1 MSEFDTKALMVSPHP
16 DDAEIQAGGTI
27 ARWIREGHKVVYVL
41 CTSGD
46 KGTDDPKMTPR
57 RLAKMREKEQMDAAR
72 ILGVSD
78 VVFLRFPD
86 GELEDTRE
94 LRGLIVR
101 AIRQYRPEIVLA
113 PDPYRTKFFQHRDH
127 RSAGMAA
134 LDAVY
139 PYSRDRL
146 HFPEHEK
153 EGLKPHKVAE
163 LYFYGPDEPDTF
175 VDITDTM
182 SLKIKSVMA
191 HVCQMG
197 NGRDVKKWMQQRAA
211 ETGKKANVKYA
222 EGFRRLVARR

>member
-1 MSEFDTKALMVSPHP
+1 MSKFDTKALMVSPHP

-27 ARWIREGHKVVYVL
+27 ARWVKEGHRVVYVL

-72 ILGVSD
+72 ILGVSE
-78 VVFLRFPD
+78 VEFLRYHD

-94 LRGLIVR
+94 FLGNLVH
-101 AIRQYRPEIVLA
+101 AIRFYRPEIVMA

-127 RSAGMAA
+127 RMAGIAA

-163 LYFYGPDEPDTF
+163 IYFYGPDEPETF

-182 SLKIKSVMA
+182 NLKIKSVLA

-211 ETGKKANVKYA
+211 ETGKKAKVKYA